1 MKWIIH
7 QKVCRD
13 KQVQSIVS
21 HLIRMD
27 IEYYFADV
35 IPFSSDGIQW
45 LDGYP
50 DRNDKVF
57 SYGSYT
63 LANIA
68 TKHFSPGAFLI
79 PSLNMSGLISQLGDL
94 CMNYDSQISELSEIK
109 LSSDRIFVRPN
120 EDTKSFSG
128 SVMTADEFNGFRQL
142 VIESSHIDQYSTIT
156 PSTVVCVSPIKK
168 IQSEYRCFIV
178 NGRVCTASQYKMNGE
193 PFFWA
198 NVDECVIEFANFV
211 ATKIKEQ
218 CYVLDIAIVDGKPY
232 VLEANCINSSGLY
245 KIDTQKLVAAI
256 ENI

>member
-13 KQVQSIVS
+13 SQVQSIIS
-21 HLIRMD
+21 NLIKMD
-27 IEYYFADV
+27 CEYYFADV

-45 LDGYP
+45 MDGYP

-68 TKHFSPGAFLI
+68 AKHFLPGAFLI

-109 LSSDRIFVRPN
+109 LDSDRIFIRPN
-120 EDTKSFSG
+120 EDTKSFNG
-128 SVMTADEFNGFRQL
+128 SVMTADEFNGFRQR
-142 VIESSHIDQYSTIT
+142 VIESSYIDRYSTIT
-156 PSTVVCVSPIKK
+156 PSTVVCVSPIKI
-168 IQSEYRCFIV
+168 IQAEYRCFVV
-178 NGRVCTASQYKMNGE
+178 NGRVCTASQYKMNDQ
-193 PFFWA
+193 PFFCA
-198 NVDECVIEFANFV
+198 NVDDFIIDFANY
-211 ATKIKEQ
+211 AASKITEQ
-218 CYVLDIAIVDGKPY
+218 CYVLDIAVVNNNPY